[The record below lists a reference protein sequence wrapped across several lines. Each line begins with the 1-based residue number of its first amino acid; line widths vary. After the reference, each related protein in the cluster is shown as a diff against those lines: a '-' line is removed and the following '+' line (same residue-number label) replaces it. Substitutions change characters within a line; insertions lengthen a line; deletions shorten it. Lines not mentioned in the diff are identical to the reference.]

1 MYCPN
6 CGTQMPEGSAF
17 CTGCGTS
24 LPQIQDVK
32 PLRLTEVRQLE
43 YGGMPMKWYKFN
55 IYFRLWV
62 SAALLLYN
70 GISMA
75 TGVVYEAA
83 GNGMSAAF
91 VYGYYGNG
99 LRVLDILYGLLA
111 LALAAGLVYTRFR
124 LAKFRANA
132 VKCYFAVLAVNIILL
147 IVYLIGVWAVTGI
160 APWADISNISN
171 IAGAGIM
178 LCIELA
184 YYKKRKHLFV
194 N

>member
-17 CTGCGTS
+17 CTECGTS

-43 YGGMPMKWYKFN
+43 YGGMPMKWYNFN

-75 TGVVYEAA
+75 TGFVYEAA

-91 VYGYYGNG
+91 VYG
-99 LRVLDILYGLLA
+99 
-111 LALAAGLVYTRFR
+111 
-124 LAKFRANA
+124 
-132 VKCYFAVLAVNIILL
+132 
-147 IVYLIGVWAVTGI
+147 
-160 APWADISNISN
+160 
-171 IAGAGIM
+171 
-178 LCIELA
+178 
-184 YYKKRKHLFV
+184 
-194 N
+194 